1 MQIFYLCFLIP
12 IVNRNRFRLY
22 TSNSLDSNNININSN
37 RTMNNTKYYR
47 KNNDAALIPRHL
59 IPKNDPIWDRHY

>member
-12 IVNRNRFRLY
+12 IVNKNRFRLY
-22 TSNSLDSNNININSN
+22 TSNSLDNNNININSN

-47 KNNDAALIPRHL
+47 FIYKHS
-59 IPKNDPIWDRHY
+59 Y